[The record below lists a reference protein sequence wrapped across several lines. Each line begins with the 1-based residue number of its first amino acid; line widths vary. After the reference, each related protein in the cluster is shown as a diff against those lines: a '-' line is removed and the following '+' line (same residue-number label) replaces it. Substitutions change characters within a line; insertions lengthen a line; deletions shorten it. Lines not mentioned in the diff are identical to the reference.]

1 MSCYNS
7 QLGKLGRF
15 SQPDRQSGGQHT
27 WHVNGMSKFTSDMSF
42 TLLCVTSQIITIQAD
57 HLYCSVPLS
66 AAAIGPRTHALTSAN
81 NTAAT
86 NNNQTATNIFNTTRQ
101 RKLCLVLRME

>member
-42 TLLCVTSQIITIQAD
+42 TLLCATSQINSQYKLITCIVRFHYRQR
-57 HLYCSVPLS
+57 PLRHE
-66 AAAIGPRTHALTSAN
+66 RTH
-81 NTAAT
+81 
-86 NNNQTATNIFNTTRQ
+86 
-101 RKLCLVLRME
+101 